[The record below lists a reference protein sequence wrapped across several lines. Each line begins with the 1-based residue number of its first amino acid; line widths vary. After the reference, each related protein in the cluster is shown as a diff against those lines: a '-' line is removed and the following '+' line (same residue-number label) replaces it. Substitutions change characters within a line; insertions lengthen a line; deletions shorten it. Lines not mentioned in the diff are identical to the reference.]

1 MSLALAYGAAL
12 HVNEVV
18 FLKVCDIESER
29 MILRVEQGKG
39 SRDRY
44 ALLSPVLLEHLR
56 DWWRFANQQG
66 QMFVGGWLFPGLNP
80 IDHMTSRHL
89 TQVYALHAFK
99 CSFRTK
105 LCIRPRHVKL
115 IMVISYQVLQR

>member
-1 MSLALAYGAAL
+1 VSLALAYGAAL

-18 FLKVCDIESER
+18 FLKVCDIDSER

-39 SRDRY
+39 CRY
-44 ALLSPVLLEHLR
+44 AFLSLVLLEHLI

-66 QMFVGGWLFPGLNP
+66 KMFVDGWLFPGLNP

-105 LCIRPRHVKL
+105 LGIRPRHFTL